1 MKLFKLPPKSEKK
14 DYKFSPAKLVISCV
28 LIAALLISMSIGL
41 SYARYRM
48 KSVPTETTVL
58 SANGIQADGTHTL
71 VFPKAASGDTVMEMF
86 DGNVKITIPSTA
98 KLTSSGV
105 DLTDYIE
112 YFVVDFPSNLPSY
125 TYNYTLTSNQITVDL
140 NVRVRALGRFGM
152 GNLTDTTASEK
163 VEIRVGKDYL
173 GNANTSSGPA
183 YDGSEWITYG
193 NLNRINRSFNTKYDK
208 KDWAEYAD
216 TDWYNTTDTS
226 FTISTGAE
234 LAGLAAIVNGTADG
248 IDQDSFAG
256 KTITLGD
263 DISLYSGEDRL
274 DGNGEEKRIWIPI
287 GTKTNPFSGTFDG
300 NGNTISGLNICNP
313 RSTSYNTSDQDNSVG
328 LFGYVSGSGSISD
341 VTLDDINIGA
351 NIGTPPSTS
360 RQGQSMGALVGRI
373 DDSAAVEISD
383 VHVKNLNIS
392 GYSKYIGG
400 ILGRG
405 TFGGSI
411 SDCSVESA
419 VFEPHNGGQVGGIVG
434 IHYSD
439 GANIN
444 LKNCYVS
451 ADFGGSYGV
460 AAGIAAFENGGA
472 MGMENCYFTG
482 TFSGDKD
489 DRAGIAYLIDADAGN
504 CIINNCYADSNLDGS
519 YIFGETNDRIHHDSG
534 DQYTDKDK
542 MQIVNSSWSADV
554 DTYNWHC
561 QEEYDHP
568 VYKSDDCTYSAG
580 MSYSA
585 YLAATPSSAPSIYWT
600 ITTES
605 EDDDKGTASNDTTDD
620 KIVKE
625 NGHTVTLNATAESG
639 FAFDEWEITGTYSL
653 VSGSKLTDASCVIKP
668 SGNIT
673 ATAKFKQAQAYT
685 ITLDN
690 QNPEYGT
697 ITADK
702 ETVVPGERVTFTL
715 TPNPGYEIESS
726 TIDCTYVEGSWHNDA
741 DTSQLQISSFIPTSN
756 VVWHVSFCE
765 IYVDDP

>member
-383 VHVKNLNIS
+383 V
-392 GYSKYIGG
+392 
-400 ILGRG
+400 
-405 TFGGSI
+405 
-411 SDCSVESA
+411 SA
-419 VFEPHNGGQVGGIVG
+419 V
-434 IHYSD
+434 
-439 GANIN
+439 
-444 LKNCYVS
+444 
-451 ADFGGSYGV
+451 
-460 AAGIAAFENGGA
+460 
-472 MGMENCYFTG
+472 
-482 TFSGDKD
+482 
-489 DRAGIAYLIDADAGN
+489 
-504 CIINNCYADSNLDGS
+504 
-519 YIFGETNDRIHHDSG
+519 
-534 DQYTDKDK
+534 
-542 MQIVNSSWSADV
+542 
-554 DTYNWHC
+554 
-561 QEEYDHP
+561 
-568 VYKSDDCTYSAG
+568 
-580 MSYSA
+580 
-585 YLAATPSSAPSIYWT
+585 SSAEEPSAALSPIVPLRAQCLNR
-600 ITTES
+600 ITAVRS
-605 EDDDKGTASNDTTDD
+605 AVLS
-620 KIVKE
+620 
-625 NGHTVTLNATAESG
+625 
-639 FAFDEWEITGTYSL
+639 
-653 VSGSKLTDASCVIKP
+653 VST
-668 SGNIT
+668 T
-673 ATAKFKQAQAYT
+673 ATALIST
-685 ITLDN
+685 SR
-690 QNPEYGT
+690 
-697 ITADK
+697 TAMYPLTSAAPTALRQVSRHSRTAARWVWRTATSPVPSAAIRM
-702 ETVVPGERVTFTL
+702 TVRVLRT
-715 TPNPGYEIESS
+715 
-726 TIDCTYVEGSWHNDA
+726 
-741 DTSQLQISSFIPTSN
+741 
-756 VVWHVSFCE
+756 
-765 IYVDDP
+765 